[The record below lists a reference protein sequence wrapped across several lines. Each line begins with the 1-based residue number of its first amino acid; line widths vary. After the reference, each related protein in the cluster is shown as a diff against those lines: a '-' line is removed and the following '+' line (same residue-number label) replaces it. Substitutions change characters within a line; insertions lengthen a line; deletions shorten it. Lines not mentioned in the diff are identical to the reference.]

1 MKIKSY
7 GKKALAVVGSM
18 ALLASFASPAFAAT
32 NTTQYVTVDVEKATL
47 NGGYVVQPKLI
58 ELTSGMTALQ
68 ALQAAS
74 SSVHSV
80 SSQYGNYIDYVTD
93 NAARSASNPYIGYE
107 GSGYALL
114 TQANAADVQAG
125 YQAADTH
132 SWKHSPAALSADYS
146 KLAAY
151 DYNANSGWMV
161 TVNNASPWTGAD
173 TALNAGD
180 VVRLEYTVYSGCD
193 LGFTGYPQ
201 DAAGTWSTVVSPFTG
216 TTDSGVKINKN
227 ALITKL
233 AEINRDYPSG
243 TASMDEDQVDAYD
256 TANSTVTNPTATSS
270 AVSSALS
277 DLSIF

>member
-18 ALLASFASPAFAAT
+18 AMLAAFASPTFAAT

-47 NGGYVVQPKLI
+47 NGGYVVEPTLI

-74 SSVHSV
+74 SDVHSV

-93 NAARSASNPYIGYE
+93 NDARSASNPYIGYE
-107 GSGYALL
+107 GSGYTFL

-132 SWKHSPAALSADYS
+132 SWKHSPAALAADYS

-173 TALNAGD
+173 TALSAGD

-201 DAAGTWSTVVSPFTG
+201 DAAGTWATVVSPFTG
-216 TTDSGVKINKN
+216 TTDGSGNKVDKDD
-227 ALITKL
+227 LITKI
-233 AEINRDYPSG
+233 ADINANYNG
-243 TASMDEDQVDAYD
+243 TWGSTQYSAIDA
-256 TANSTVTNPTATSS
+256 ANSVVTNPTATP
-270 AVSSALS
+270 AVVSSALS
-277 DLSIF
+277 ALNIAFI

>member
-18 ALLASFASPAFAAT
+18 AMMASFASPAFAAT

-47 NGGYVVQPKLI
+47 NGGYVVEPTLV
-58 ELTSGMTALQ
+58 ELTSGMTALS
-68 ALQAAS
+68 ALEEAYS
-74 SSVHSV
+74 GIHSV
-80 SSQYGNYIDYVTD
+80 YYSQYNSNYIDYVTD
-93 NAARSASNPYIGYE
+93 NDARSASNPYIGYE
-107 GSGYALL
+107 GSGYAFLS
-114 TQANAADVQAG
+114 QANAADVQAG

-173 TALNAGD
+173 TALSAGD

-201 DAAGTWSTVVSPFTG
+201 DAAGTWATVVSPFTG
-216 TTDSGVKINKN
+216 TTDAGVKIDKD

-233 AEINRDYPSG
+233 ADINTNFDG
-243 TASMDEDQVDAYD
+243 TMTPVQESAYN
-256 TANSTVTNPTATSS
+256 TANSVVTNPTATSS

-277 DLSIF
+277 GLSIF